1 MDKKIQI
8 FQVWLYDNTKW
19 VIKNNNTKT
28 EYVSVIPLSKWNDKE
43 GFNYLGIDRTE
54 LLRAGEIIYENVDNY
69 LLYNYKDEDKNTN
82 KKKHSHYYKDVR
94 HLDYIDIYRFC
105 DLFIENDPSGALHHA
120 IKKLAACGRRG
131 AGKDELKD
139 LKEAAD
145 TINRKIEMLEE
156 DMLKNK

>member
-1 MDKKIQI
+1 MDKKIQM
-8 FQVWLYDNTKW
+8 FQVWMFDNIKW

-28 EYVSVIPLSKWNDKE
+28 EYVSVIPIKKWNKE
-43 GFNYLGIDRTE
+43 GFNDVRLDRTQ
-54 LLRAGEIIYENVDNY
+54 LLKDGEIISEHISDY
-69 LLYNYKDEDKNTN
+69 LLQKDTDER
-82 KKKHSHYYKDVR
+82 KHSHYYKDVR

-105 DLFIENDPSGALHHA
+105 DLFLENDPSGALHHA
-120 IKKLAACGRRG
+120 IKKLAAAGRRG

-156 DMLKNK
+156 DMLKK

>member
-1 MDKKIQI
+1 MDKKIKRY
-8 FQVWLYDNTKW
+8 QVWTFHGIRW
-19 VIKNNNTKT
+19 VIGSNNQS
-28 EYVSVIPLSKWNDKE
+28 YVTLAPVDMWNDKSNSD
-43 GFNYLGIDRTE
+43 FVRIARKE
-54 LLRAGEIIYENVDNY
+54 LLEDGEFISENIDDY
-69 LLYNYKDEDKNTN
+69 LLPKNKDTDER
-82 KKKHSHYYKDVR
+82 KHSHYYKDVR

>member
-1 MDKKIQI
+1 MDKKIQM
-8 FQVWLYDNTKW
+8 FQVWMFDNIKW

-28 EYVSVIPLSKWNDKE
+28 EYVSVIPIKKWNKE
-43 GFNYLGIDRTE
+43 GFNDVRLDRTQ
-54 LLRAGEIIYENVDNY
+54 LLKDGEIISDHISDY
-69 LLYNYKDEDKNTN
+69 LLQKDTDER
-82 KKKHSHYYKDVR
+82 KHSHYYKDVR

-105 DLFIENDPSGALHHA
+105 DLFLENDPSGALHHA
-120 IKKLAACGRRG
+120 IKKLAAAGRRG

>member
-1 MDKKIQI
+1 MDKKIQM
-8 FQVWLYDNTKW
+8 FQVWMFDGIKW

-28 EYVSVIPLSKWNDKE
+28 EYVSVIPIKKWNKE
-43 GFNYLGIDRTE
+43 GFNDVRLDRTQ
-54 LLRAGEIIYENVDNY
+54 LLKDGEIISDHISDY
-69 LLYNYKDEDKNTN
+69 LLQKDTDER
-82 KKKHSHYYKDVR
+82 KHSHYYKDVR

-105 DLFIENDPSGALHHA
+105 DLFLENDPSGALHHA
-120 IKKLAACGRRG
+120 IKKLAAAGRRG

-156 DMLKNK
+156 DMLKK

>member
-1 MDKKIQI
+1 MDKKIMMY
-8 FQVWLYDNTKW
+8 QVWTFHGIRW
-19 VIKNNNTKT
+19 VIGSTNPS
-28 EYVSVIPLSKWNDKE
+28 YVTLAPVDTWSDKSNSDFVRILR
-43 GFNYLGIDRTE
+43 GE
-54 LLRAGEIIYENVDNY
+54 LLEDGEFISENINDY
-69 LLYNYKDEDKNTN
+69 LISKALDKDTDER
-82 KKKHSHYYKDVR
+82 KHSHYYKDVR

>member
-1 MDKKIQI
+1 MDKKIMMY
-8 FQVWLYDNTKW
+8 QVWTFHGIKW
-19 VIKNNNTKT
+19 VIGSTNPS
-28 EYVSVIPLSKWNDKE
+28 YVTLAPVDTWSDKSNSDFVRILRGELLEDGELISENVNDYLLSKALD
-43 GFNYLGIDRTE
+43 T
-54 LLRAGEIIYENVDNY
+54 VT
-69 LLYNYKDEDKNTN
+69 DER
-82 KKKHSHYYKDVR
+82 KHSHYYKDVR

>member
-1 MDKKIQI
+1 MDKKRKMLQAWN
-8 FQVWLYDNTKW
+8 FGGTEW
-19 VIKNNNTKT
+19 VIGDNNFNSNSNYAHLNREQLLAMDAITSM
-28 EYVSVIPLSKWNDKE
+28 SVEDYLLSKD
-43 GFNYLGIDRTE
+43 T
-54 LLRAGEIIYENVDNY
+54 
-69 LLYNYKDEDKNTN
+69 DER
-82 KKKHSHYYKDVR
+82 KHNHYYKDVR

-105 DLFIENDPSGALHHA
+105 DLFIEDDPSGALHHA

-156 DMLKNK
+156 DKLKSK